1 MSNEILQEFA
11 EENDYCAICWAVQG
25 LHIHHIAQG
34 AGRIHE
40 KFNLLRLCFNCHHLV
55 HSGGRTRDVSRGQC
69 LTAKLSS
76 DPQNYDP
83 ESVAA
88 LRHRLHLGYD
98 PELLAPWMLEERKRH
113 GVPEQ
118 ISDRAAE
125 GDTSMS
131 KMQRTKGAAGER
143 EAAKMLNELVPNAL
157 AYRSQQNSGTESS
170 SDVIAPGMPNLWI
183 EVKRVQAL
191 AIHRVIEKCREQCG
205 TLTPVVMHRRNNEEW
220 LVTIPLTEINRFA
233 QQVVEA
239 GDG

>member
-1 MSNEILQEFA
+1 M
-11 EENDYCAICWAVQG
+11 
-25 LHIHHIAQG
+25 
-34 AGRIHE
+34 
-40 KFNLLRLCFNCHHLV
+40 KFFKSLLKRMTTAP
-55 HSGGRTRDVSRGQC
+55 SAGQC
-69 LTAKLSS
+69 KDCTYTTSHRVQAVCTRNLIFCDCVSTVTTSS
-76 DPQNYDP
+76 IA
-83 ESVAA
+83 EGEHAMSVADNV
-88 LRHRLHLGYD
+88 LRRSCKVTHKTTTLSLWLRYVIAFIWGTTRSCS
-98 PELLAPWMLEERKRH
+98 LLMLEERKRH

-131 KMQRTKGAAGER
+131 KMQRTKGAVGER

-157 AYRSQQNSGTESS
+157 AYGAQQHSGTESA

-191 AIHRVIEKCREQCG
+191 AIHKVIEKCREQCG

>member
-1 MSNEILQEFA
+1 MANNEILQEFA
-11 EENDYCAICWAVQG
+11 ETFDYCAICWSVQG
-25 LHIHHIAQG
+25 LHIHHLAQG
-34 AGRIHE
+34 AGRMHE

-88 LRHRLHLGYD
+88 LRHRVHLGYD
-98 PELLAPWMLEERKRH
+98 PELLSPWMLAERKRH
-113 GVPEQ
+113 GVPQQVVERKECL
-118 ISDRAAE
+118 SV
-125 GDTSMS
+125 G
-131 KMQRTKGAAGER
+131 KMQRTKGATGER

-191 AIHRVIEKCREQCG
+191 AIHKVIEKCREQCG
-205 TLTPVVMHRRNNEEW
+205 TLSPVVMHRRNGDEW
-220 LVTIPLTEINRFA
+220 LVTIPLTEINRFS
-233 QQVVEA
+233 QQIVEA